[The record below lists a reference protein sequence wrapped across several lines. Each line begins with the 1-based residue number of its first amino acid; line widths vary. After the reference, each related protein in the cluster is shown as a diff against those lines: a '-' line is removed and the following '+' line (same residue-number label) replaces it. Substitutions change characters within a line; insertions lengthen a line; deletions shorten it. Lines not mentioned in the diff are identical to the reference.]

1 MILHHCGPYG
11 VVLSHLTTI
20 WGLTLAVFL
29 RLKMV
34 WWLIINYLTLISS
47 FLGSNALVFNSTL
60 QLSNRMVSI
69 SITMGFSAVL
79 VWYYMY
85 KFIAKD
91 SKMILWGPGSLH
103 AIFIWLGG
111 GCCVPLCAKVNW
123 GLGINKSC
131 WIRRNIKNYVSFIIY
146 IKRSSIWV
154 QPQLSSSNSLEVMLL
169 QRKLLGDGC
178 C

>member
-1 MILHHCGPYG
+1 MEKMGKMEKNGKNGKTEKNGKNGKTGRNGEKTEKTKKTEKSYRGQWRIFFVTGFVLH
-11 VVLSHLTTI
+11 L
-20 WGLTLAVFL
+20 LANNKDRSRPPV
-29 RLKMV
+29 RNM
-34 WWLIINYLTLISS
+34 T
-47 FLGSNALVFNSTL
+47 TL

-69 SITMGFSAVL
+69 SNTMGFSAVL

-131 WIRRNIKNYVSFIIY
+131 
-146 IKRSSIWV
+146 
-154 QPQLSSSNSLEVMLL
+154 
-169 QRKLLGDGC
+169 
-178 C
+178 